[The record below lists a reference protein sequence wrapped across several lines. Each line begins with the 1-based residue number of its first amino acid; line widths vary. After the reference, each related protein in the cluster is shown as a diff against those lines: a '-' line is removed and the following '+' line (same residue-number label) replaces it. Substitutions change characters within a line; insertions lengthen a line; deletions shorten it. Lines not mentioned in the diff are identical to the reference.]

1 MKFIITYSRWS
12 VRWS

>member
-12 VRWS
+12 VR